1 MAWIDFSDTS
11 DAELLYRY
19 VRARDARAF
28 GEIVRRHG
36 AMVLGT
42 ARKVLRHEQDAEDVL
57 QATFSALAVN
67 AAKIRNPESLAAWL
81 HQTTIR
87 SARNHLRSNSRWRRR
102 NEDCCGL
109 RAESLQARAYDDAIE
124 ILHEELG
131 RISLKYSVVI
141 LLCDLEG
148 LSHAEAS
155 RRLAIPLGTVKTRLD
170 RGRRLLQR
178 KLVSRGV
185 TLTVTAIATQVISQT
200 DAAELVSSSIMGR
213 VARKAIRNK
222 RHGHGC
228 KGRGSNI
235 DLSTIEASGALGPM
249 SIAKFTAVFMS
260 AVAIIMS
267 STLVSGYL
275 PLPSFTANAEMIFN
289 DQFESANGAWLEL
302 PPSDRGEFSILDG
315 KMRILQ
321 ASDRSDEIVYPAIA
335 PISGDV
341 SVRTQFR
348 QTQEGGG
355 YFALIVRGDAQIGGG
370 YQAGIDTRGVLYI
383 DRMLGGPPHTEL
395 GSAFTDLDPYRE
407 TIVMQVDAVGDR
419 IDLYAWAVGDPKP
432 AVANLSVIDSTFTEG
447 LPAILLDDLGTSVVA
462 EYDYFL
468 VGDAPIVP
476 EPCPAAGLLLFGTSF
491 GLTWRRRKTLSRW
504 VSSRPR

>member
-36 AMVLGT
+36 ALVFGT

-57 QATFSALAVN
+57 QAAFSALAVN
-67 AAKIRNPESLAAWL
+67 AANIRNPAALAAWL
-81 HQTTIR
+81 HQTTVR
-87 SARNHLRSNSRWRRR
+87 SARNHLRSNDRWRRR
-102 NEDCCGL
+102 NQSRGVS
-109 RAESLQARAYDDAIE
+109 RAESFQARMYDDAIE

-131 RISLKYSVVI
+131 RISLKYYVVI

-178 KLVSRGV
+178 KLVNRGV
-185 TLTVTAIATQVISQT
+185 TLTVAAITTLAVSEAGISASA
-200 DAAELVSSSIMGR
+200 DSSIMGR

-222 RHGHGC
+222 RHGFNG
-228 KGRGSNI
+228 KDSNI
-235 DLSTIEASGALGPM
+235 DLSAFEASGGM
-249 SIAKFTAVFMS
+249 GFMGIAKFTAVFLS
-260 AVAIIMS
+260 AIAIIMS
-267 STLVSGYL
+267 STLINGHL
-275 PLPSFTANAEMIFN
+275 ALPSGTANAEMIFS
-289 DQFESANGAWLEL
+289 DQFDSVSGAWLEL
-302 PPSDRGEFSILDG
+302 PPSDRGEFSVLDG
-315 KMRILQ
+315 RMRILQ
-321 ASDRSDEIVYPAIA
+321 AADRSDEIVYPAID
-335 PISGDV
+335 PISGDI

-348 QTQEGGG
+348 QVQEGGG

-395 GSAFTDLDPYRE
+395 GSAFTDLDPFRE

-432 AVANLSVIDSTFTEG
+432 AVANLSVVDSTFTQG
-447 LPAILLDDLGTSVVA
+447 LPAILLDDQGVPIAA

-476 EPCPAAGLLLFGTSF
+476 EPCPAAGVLWFGASI
-491 GLTWRRRKTLSRW
+491 GLTWRRRQFMAQWT
-504 VSSRPR
+504 SSGTH